1 MAKKPQE
8 ALNGIVMC
16 CGKNIFSVK
25 CIETGN
31 IYKCNIKGKVL
42 KVDGAYYNPLC
53 PGDRIQFSVC
63 GSASTGGAALAA
75 GVDTA
80 NGAALAGL
88 LLSVEKRGSVFSRY
102 NEKGRCTQ
110 LLAANI
116 DQVVLISS
124 CAHPPFR
131 PRFIDRV
138 LVQCEKSGLPPVL
151 VLNKIDLKD
160 CLEPCPPDDS
170 TESVDDYAGIERRLA
185 RFESLGC
192 AVLRVSAVNGAGLAD
207 LRRILKNK
215 RSVFTGQS
223 GAGKST
229 LINAV
234 LPGALQKTG
243 ALAVKYD
250 RGAHTTVMGC
260 LLEGAI
266 DGEHAGIIDTPG
278 LRRFVPDGISPDDL
292 LCYMPDMAPFLGRC
306 LYGGSCTH
314 THEQGCA
321 FLEARRTGHICEDR
335 WTSFLS
341 LRKTL
346 LALRAY

>member
-1 MAKKPQE
+1 
-8 ALNGIVMC
+8 MC

-31 IYKCNIKGKVL
+31 IYKCSIKGKVL
-42 KVDGAYYNPLC
+42 KVDGSYYNPLC
-53 PGDRIQFSVC
+53 PGDLIQFSK
-63 GSASTGGAALAA
+63 ADAP
-75 GVDTA
+75 DT
-80 NGAALAGL
+80 GL
-88 LLSVEKRGSVFSRY
+88 LLSLEKRDSVFSRY

-116 DQVVLISS
+116 DQVVLIAS

-138 LVQCEKSGLPPVL
+138 LVQCEKAGLEAVI
-151 VLNKIDLKD
+151 VLNKIDLKNE
-160 CLEPCPPDDS
+160 LMPCPVNEGGYPLREGAENREGVENIEGIDN
-170 TESVDDYAGIERRLA
+170 YAGIERRLA
-185 RFESLGC
+185 RFENLGYS
-192 AVLRVSAVNGAGLAD
+192 VLRVSAKNGGGLGE
-207 LRRILKNK
+207 LRHALKNK

-229 LINAV
+229 LINAL

-250 RGAHTTVMGC
+250 RGAHTTVLAC
-260 LLEGAI
+260 LLEGSI
-266 DGEHAGIIDTPG
+266 DGEVVGIIDTPG
-278 LRRFVPDGISPDDL
+278 LRHFIPDGIDVDDL

-306 LYGGSCTH
+306 RYGPSCTH
-314 THEQGCA
+314 THEAGCA
-321 FLEARRTGHICEDR
+321 FLDARHTGNICEDR
-335 WTSFLS
+335 WTSFLA

-346 LALRAY
+346 MALRAY